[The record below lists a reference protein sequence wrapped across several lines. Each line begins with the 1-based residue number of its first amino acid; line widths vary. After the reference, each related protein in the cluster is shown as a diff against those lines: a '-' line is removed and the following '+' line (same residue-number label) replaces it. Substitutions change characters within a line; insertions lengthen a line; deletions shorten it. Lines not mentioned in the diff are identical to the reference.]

1 MNARLPIPVFPR
13 PRVKTMLAATLVP
26 VHQDTPK
33 GMMAPPAMVIN
44 GLIIQVVTYGNPY
57 IRFAISI
64 YLRI

>member
-1 MNARLPIPVFPR
+1 MNARLPITVFPR
-13 PRVKTMLAATLVP
+13 PRVKTMWAATLVP
-26 VHQDTPK
+26 VRQDTPK

-64 YLRI
+64 YLQI